1 MPSRKLPAEALDA
14 DNPQAGVLAAPAH
27 SLGTDAD
34 ELAQIEARAEV
45 ARARAI
51 RLREQAEAAPVE
63 TGVERGASA
72 AFDTAF
78 DNEEPAPTGP
88 RRWLRRPSRRPSRK
102 AAAIAAAVVVAC
114 ASLTA
119 SGYVVWHHRNV
130 AQQQQR
136 TAEFAMAARNGVV
149 AMMAINATDARNQLQ
164 SFADETTG
172 EFKAGILMG
181 AEKAVKDI
189 EQSKVSVKATVQA
202 AAVQSMTE
210 DSAVVLVA
218 AKSEITKPDQAKP
231 VSRSWRIVVD
241 VERDAGTLKISKVE
255 FVP

>member
-14 DNPQAGVLAAPAH
+14 DNPRAGVLAASAH
-27 SLGTDAD
+27 SSGTDAD
-34 ELAQIEARAEV
+34 ELAQIQARAEV

-51 RLREQAEAAPVE
+51 RLREQAEAASEE
-63 TGVERGASA
+63 THVERVASA
-72 AFDTAF
+72 ALD
-78 DNEEPAPTGP
+78 EQEPAVTGR
-88 RRWLRRPSRRPSRK
+88 RRWLSRPSRRPSRK
-102 AAAIAAAVVVAC
+102 AAAIAAAVVIAC

-119 SGYVVWHHRNV
+119 GGYVVWHHHNV
-130 AQQQQR
+130 AQQNQR
-136 TAEFAMAARNGVV
+136 AAEFATAARNGVA
-149 AMMAINATDARNQLQ
+149 AMMAINASDARNDMQH
-164 SFADETTG
+164 FADETTG
-172 EFKAGILMG
+172 EFKAGVLMG

-218 AKSEITKPDQAKP
+218 AKSEIIKPDQPKP
-231 VSRSWRIVVD
+231 QSRSWRVV
-241 VERDAGTLKISKVE
+241 VNIERDGGQLKISKVE